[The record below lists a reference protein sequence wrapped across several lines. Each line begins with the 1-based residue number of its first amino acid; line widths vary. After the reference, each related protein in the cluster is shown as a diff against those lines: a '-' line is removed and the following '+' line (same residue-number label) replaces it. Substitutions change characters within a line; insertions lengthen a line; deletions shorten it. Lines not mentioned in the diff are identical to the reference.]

1 MSIKDLEMADMDKC
15 QYLLAVYAAFAHVT
29 GGEMPPKAFELLRE
43 HSDEAR
49 PLQEA
54 SGTGEFFGT
63 LHRAATGD
71 NQEKF
76 WRYLAEVYAPYFVA
90 NRPLQCPDDRKHY
103 LYASC
108 IDTWDKDTEAQR
120 ARVGVA
126 NKCPCCGQAS
136 QFIERVEGMLG
147 SGGEV
152 AERYYRLYCP
162 ECGLAAPW
170 GKRKVDAVKAWQGLV
185 TRLIAEGRANS

>member
-1 MSIKDLEMADMDKC
+1 MSIKDLEMADLDKC
-15 QYLLAVYAAFAHVT
+15 QYILTVLAAFTHVT
-29 GGEMPPKAFELLRE
+29 GGEVPPKAFELLRE
-43 HSDEAR
+43 YSGEVR

-54 SGTGEFFGT
+54 GGTGEFFGT

-71 NQEKF
+71 NQEQF
-76 WRYLAEVYAPYFVA
+76 WRYLAEVYAPYFTA
-90 NRPLQCPDDRKHY
+90 NAPINGRNDYKHY

-108 IDTWDKDTEAQR
+108 IDTWDEDVEAQR

-136 QFIERVEGMLG
+136 QFIERIEGKLPCCNN
-147 SGGEV
+147 GGASFRV
-152 AERYYRLYCP
+152 YCP

-170 GKRKVDAVKAWQGLV
+170 GKSKEMAVRQWQLLV
-185 TRLIAEGRANS
+185 ERLIAEGRANS